1 MKESFHANKLGVLGG
16 GQLGRMLIQEAINY
30 NLQVEVIDPDDN
42 APCKAIAHK
51 FTQGKLTDYDTVMQ
65 FGRAHELLTIE
76 IENVNTDALKQLE
89 KEGIKVYPQPDIIA
103 LIKNKVD
110 QKTFYKENDIPTSPF
125 VIVNN
130 KAEVANSGISIPFVN
145 KLATEGYDGRGVQ
158 VIRHEADLP
167 KAFEAHGLVEEFIDF
182 EREISVIVARNKQ
195 GEVRTFPT
203 VELEFHPEANL
214 VEFLHTPAKIK
225 EDIDAKA
232 KLIAID
238 LIKKLDMVGLLA
250 VEMFVTKSGDVL
262 VNEIAPRTHNSGHH
276 TIESCVTSQF
286 NQHLRAILGLPLGN
300 TSIVK
305 SATMVNLLG
314 EEGYTGPAQY
324 EGLEKVLE
332 LKGVYVHLYGKA
344 ITKPFRKMGHV
355 TITGGN
361 RKKLLQKAN
370 FIKET
375 LKVKS

>member
-1 MKESFHANKLGVLGG
+1 MNKSFHANRLGVLGG

-30 NLQVEVIDPDDN
+30 NLQVEVIDPDEA
-42 APCKAIAHK
+42 APCRAIAHN
-51 FTQGKLTDYDTVMQ
+51 FTHGRLTDYETVLA
-65 FGRAHELLTIE
+65 FGRQHKLLTIE

-89 KEGIKVYPQPDIIA
+89 SEGVKVYPQPEIIA

-110 QKTFYKENDIPTSPF
+110 QKTFYRENDIPTSPF
-125 VIVNN
+125 EIVNN
-130 KAEVANSGISIPFVN
+130 IDGVVTTGISMPFVN

-158 VIRHEADLP
+158 VIRTKNDLE
-167 KAFEAHGLVEEFIDF
+167 KAFDAPGLVEEFVDF
-182 EREISVIVARNKQ
+182 DREISVIVARNQ
-195 GEVRTFPT
+195 HGEIKTFPT

-225 EDIDAKA
+225 DEIDAKA
-232 KLIAID
+232 KIIAID

-250 VEMFVTKSGDVL
+250 VEMFVTKDGEVL

-300 TSIVK
+300 TSLVK

-314 EEGYTGPAQY
+314 EEGYTGPAKY
-324 EGLEKVLE
+324 EGLEEVLE

-361 RKKLLQKAN
+361 RKRLLEKAN
-370 FIKET
+370 FVKET
-375 LKVKS
+375 LKVKA

>member
-16 GQLGRMLIQEAINY
+16 GQLGRMLIQEAVNY
-30 NLQVEVIDPDDN
+30 NLQVEVIDPDAN
-42 APCKAIAHK
+42 APCKAIAHQ
-51 FTQGKLTDYDTVMQ
+51 FTHGSLTDYETILK
-65 FGRAHELLTIE
+65 FGRDHELLTIE

-89 KEGIKVYPQPDIIA
+89 AEGVKVYPQPDIIA

-110 QKTFYKENDIPTSPF
+110 QKSFYKANDIPTAPF
-125 VIVNN
+125 EIVQN
-130 KAEVANSGISIPFVN
+130 KFDVARSEMSRPFVN

-158 VIRHEADLP
+158 VIRSAEDLD
-167 KAFEAHGLVEEFIDF
+167 KAFDAPGLVEAFVDF
-182 EREISVIVARNKQ
+182 DREISVIVARNRQ
-195 GEVRTFPT
+195 GEIRTFPT

-225 EDIDAKA
+225 DEIDAKA

-238 LIKKLDMVGLLA
+238 IIKKLDMVGLLA
-250 VEMFVTKSGDVL
+250 VEMFVTKTGEVL

-300 TSIVK
+300 TSLVK

-314 EEGYTGPAQY
+314 EEGHTGPAQY
-324 EGLEKVLE
+324 EGLEEVLG

-344 ITKPFRKMGHV
+344 LTKPFRKMGHV

-361 RKKLLQKAN
+361 RKRLLEKAN
-370 FIKET
+370 FVKET

>member
-1 MKESFHANKLGVLGG
+1 MSQSFHENKLGVLGG

-30 NLQVEVIDPDDN
+30 NLQVEVIDPDAN

-51 FTQGKLTDYDTVMQ
+51 FTHGKLTDYDTVLA
-65 FGRAHELLTIE
+65 FGREHKLLTIE

-89 KEGIKVYPQPDIIA
+89 SEGVKVFPQSDIIA
-103 LIKNKVD
+103 LIKNKID
-110 QKTFYKENDIPTSPF
+110 QKNFYKANDIPTSPF
-125 VIVNN
+125 AIVSN
-130 KAEVANSGISIPFVN
+130 KEEVKHTGLDLPFVN

-158 VIRHEADLP
+158 VIRSEDDFD
-167 KAFEAHGLVEEFIDF
+167 KAFDAPGLVEEFVDF
-182 EREISVIVARNKQ
+182 DREISVIVARNER
-195 GEVRTFPT
+195 GEIKTFPT

-225 EDIDAKA
+225 TETDSKA

-238 LIKKLDMVGLLA
+238 LIKKLGMVGLLA
-250 VEMFVTKSGDVL
+250 VEMFVTKEGEVL

-286 NQHLRAILGLPLGN
+286 NQHLRALLNLPLGN
-300 TSIVK
+300 TSLVK

-314 EEGYTGPAQY
+314 EEGFTGPAVY
-324 EGLEKVLE
+324 EGLDEVLG
-332 LKGVYVHLYGKA
+332 LKGVYVHLYGKT

-361 RKKLLQKAN
+361 RKKLLEKAN
-370 FIKET
+370 FVKET

>member
-1 MKESFHANKLGVLGG
+1 MNQSFHAHKLGVLGG

-30 NLQVEVIDPDDN
+30 NVQVEVIDPDEN
-42 APCKAIAHK
+42 APCRDIAHK
-51 FTQGKLTDYDTVMQ
+51 FTCGKLTDYESVLQ
-65 FGRAHELLTIE
+65 FGRNHDLLTIE

-89 KEGIKVYPQPDIIA
+89 KEGVKVYPQPDIIA

-110 QKTFYKENDIPTSPF
+110 QKSFYRDNDIPTSPF
-125 VIVNN
+125 IAVKNRQ
-130 KAEVANSGISIPFVN
+130 EVANSGISLPFVN

-158 VIRHEADLP
+158 VIRTENDFD
-167 KAFEAHGLVEEFIDF
+167 KAFDAPGLVEEFVDF
-182 EREISVIVARNKQ
+182 DREISVIVARNEH
-195 GEVRTFPT
+195 GEIRTFPT

-225 EDIDAKA
+225 EEIDARA

-238 LIKKLDMVGLLA
+238 LIQKLGMVGLLA

-286 NQHLRAILGLPLGN
+286 DQHLRSILGLPLGN

-314 EEGYTGPAQY
+314 EEGFTGPALY
-324 EGLEKVLE
+324 EGLEEVLG

-355 TITGGN
+355 TITGGS
-361 RKKLLQKAN
+361 RKKLLEKAN
-370 FIKET
+370 FVKKT